1 MKIIKIAFIAILST
15 STMMAGFSEEI
26 NSGGNAVENVAD
38 ALKGQTRAERSTLIA
53 KNDQTNAD
61 VDQRGLV
68 NENIQGSIVIE
79 SGTNIT
85 DADIEA
91 TNIQSNSDVDQ
102 RGLVNKNIQGSV
114 KIGK

>member
-1 MKIIKIAFIAILST
+1 MKIIQIAFIALLST

-26 NSGGNAVENVAD
+26 KSGGDAVENVAD
-38 ALKGQTRAERSTLIA
+38 SIKGQTRAERATLIA

-68 NENIQGSIVIE
+68 NENLQGAIVVE

-85 DADIEA
+85 DAYVEA
-91 TNIQSNSDVDQ
+91 TNTQRNSDIDQ